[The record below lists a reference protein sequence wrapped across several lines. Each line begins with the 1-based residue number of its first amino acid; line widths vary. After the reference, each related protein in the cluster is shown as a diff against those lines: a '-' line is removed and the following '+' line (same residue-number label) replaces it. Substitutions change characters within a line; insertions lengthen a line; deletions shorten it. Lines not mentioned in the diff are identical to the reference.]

1 MDNINYSELGLIQGK
16 EIMKG
21 MAFGRSSNEDIP
33 ENEKVKILKYNNVR
47 DLVARGNVEDVDFCS
62 IDLRRKYKA
71 CDVRKGDIVV
81 PILARKEKG
90 SVLYIEK
97 EPKEHCIY
105 NEGNLIIRINNQEIN
120 NRYIALILD
129 NLCQEWF
136 KIPTTGV
143 LPFRITVRHLEKAI
157 IPIPSIDEQNKIAN
171 KHIEAVKQLEE
182 VDIKIKQLLRKEA
195 KM

>member
-1 MDNINYSELGLIQGK
+1 
-16 EIMKG
+16 MKG

-157 IPIPSIDEQNKIAN
+157 IPIPNINEQNKIAN

-182 VDIKIKQLLRKEA
+182 VDIKIKQLLGKEA

>member
-90 SVLYIEK
+90 SVLYI
-97 EPKEHCIY
+97 
-105 NEGNLIIRINNQEIN
+105 
-120 NRYIALILD
+120 
-129 NLCQEWF
+129 
-136 KIPTTGV
+136 
-143 LPFRITVRHLEKAI
+143 
-157 IPIPSIDEQNKIAN
+157 
-171 KHIEAVKQLEE
+171 
-182 VDIKIKQLLRKEA
+182 
-195 KM
+195 

>member
-1 MDNINYSELGLIQGK
+1 MY
-16 EIMKG
+16 
-21 MAFGRSSNEDIP
+21 
-33 ENEKVKILKYNNVR
+33 Y
-47 DLVARGNVEDVDFCS
+47 
-62 IDLRRKYKA
+62 
-71 CDVRKGDIVV
+71 
-81 PILARKEKG
+81 
-90 SVLYIEK
+90 
-97 EPKEHCIY
+97 IY

-157 IPIPSIDEQNKIAN
+157 IPIPNINEQNKIAN

-182 VDIKIKQLLRKEA
+182 VDIKIKQLLGKEA